1 MTKARD
7 LADIAGAI
15 ANDKIPSSKL
25 DVSFENIS
33 DTGTEGTKVA
43 SGTSA
48 QRGSTT
54 GQWRF
59 NTTTGF
65 FEGRN
70 ASGDF
75 QSLEPTPTIISTN
88 VSEVDSQAGG
98 NVTIRVTGTNFIT
111 GGTIKFIGND
121 ATEITAST
129 STFVNSSNYDAV
141 IAKSSFVNS
150 KEPYDVKYIAS
161 TGLTAQLDDQINVDT
176 SPTWSTA
183 SGSLGNA
190 NEGSSANLS
199 VSATDADGDT
209 IAYSLQSGSLGGLSL
224 NSSTGAITGT
234 ASNVSSDTTNN
245 FTIRATANTKTVDRA
260 FSFITKN
267 TTTGIFDIF
276 ADSSALSLHQ
286 LNNSYNQTGSGTGN
300 LGYSGVSFSTTS
312 KFGSHSVN
320 TMGDGDYLDITNTTR
335 IYAISVWVYMPTGS
349 GGDDEYIFDFRHD
362 TPSNGRGYLYTY
374 LSSQS
379 GKIQYIDLSDDT
391 TASNGLGNI
400 YIDGT
405 QLTSGQYHFS
415 PNTWHHIVCSVSNAS
430 DTKQTWNEGVR
441 FGNRSDGSSGGNF
454 GYIDQIR
461 TFNRALTS
469 SEVTTLYNEVG

>member
-1 MTKARD
+1 MAQTKVRFDRAVE
-7 LADIAGAI
+7 GAT
-15 ANDKIPSSKL
+15 
-25 DVSFENIS
+25 NIVDS
-33 DTGTEGTKVA
+33 GTEGTKVA
-43 SGTSA
+43 TGTTA

-70 ASGDF
+70 SAGVF
-75 QSLEPTPTIISTN
+75 QSLEPQPTIISTN
-88 VSEVDSQAGG
+88 VSEVDSNAGG
-98 NVTIRVTGTNFIT
+98 NVTIRVTGTNFLT

-129 STFVNSSNYDAV
+129 STFINAANYDAV

-150 KEPYDVKYIAS
+150 KEPYDVKYIS
-161 TGLTAQLDDQINVDT
+161 TTGLTATLDDQINVDT

-183 SGSLGNA
+183 SGSLGNV
-190 NEGSSANLS
+190 NEGASGSFS
-199 VSATDADGDT
+199 VSATDADSDT
-209 IAYSLQSGSLGGLSL
+209 IVYSLQSGSLGGLSI

-234 ASNVSSDTTNN
+234 ASSVSSATTNS
-245 FTIRATANTKTVDRA
+245 FTIRATANSKTADRA
-260 FSFITKN
+260 FSFITN
-267 TTTGIFDIF
+267 NSTSGTLDIF
-276 ADSSALSLHQ
+276 GDSSALSLHQ

-300 LGYSGVSFSTTS
+300 LGYSGVSFTSTS

-320 TMGDGDYLDITNTTR
+320 TMGDGDYLDITSTTR
-335 IYAISVWVYMPTGS
+335 IYAISAWVYMPTGS
-349 GGDDEYIFDFRHD
+349 GGDDEYIFEFRHD
-362 TPSNGRGYLYTY
+362 NTGNGRGYMYTY

-379 GKIQYIDLSDDT
+379 GKIQYIDLSNDT
-391 TASNGLGNI
+391 TASNGVGNI
-400 YIDGT
+400 YINGT
-405 QLTSGQYHFS
+405 AHTSGQYHFS

-441 FGNRSDGSSGGNF
+441 FGNRSDGSTGGNF

-461 TFNRALTS
+461 TFNKALSS
-469 SEVTTLYNEVG
+469 SEVTTLYNEF